1 MKAVTPEFRKTVQA
15 DYANKA
21 ISNQG
26 AVERATVT
34 MSLWKADRRLIKSKS
49 TSDMCRWNTF
59 TCPATAIDTIRLQ
72 GPMNTTERYLPAKK
86 NQDSKWQSMNN
97 KTAKTALV
105 SRI

>member
-1 MKAVTPEFRKTVQA
+1 VQA

-26 AVERATVT
+26 VAERATVT
-34 MSLWKADRRLIKSKS
+34 MPSWKADIRVIKSKS

-72 GPMNTTERYLPAKK
+72 GPMNTTERYLPARK
-86 NQDSKWQSMNN
+86 NYDSKC
-97 KTAKTALV
+97 KA
-105 SRI
+105 